1 MDLIIISRLAIALTL
16 GLIIGIERGWSSRES
31 PEELGSDGI
40 RNFGLVGLLG
50 GISALLTQEWG
61 WGILGVI
68 FLGFAI
74 FISTSYVLTAQKSQD
89 YGTTTEFAL
98 LITFLL
104 GALVVKDLSLES
116 IAVAVIVSWLLKLKS
131 EIKQMLIWL
140 KQEELIATL
149 KVLLLA
155 LVTLPLLPNQDL
167 GPWNAINPRAI
178 GLLVMLIVAI
188 SYVGYFI
195 IRLWKGKS
203 GVLLIGFLGGFA
215 SSTATTIA
223 LSRMAKQGQE
233 QTKILATAIALA
245 SGTMSPRLLLQIA
258 VINPSLAKELTI
270 PLVIFGL
277 IPILIALVL
286 IWQGIKQ
293 DILSQEIK
301 DTGEGRQKP
310 RGKRQKVLWK
320 QSSKNLHPYNQNVA
334 ITLSNPVELGL
345 AVQYAFILIILS
357 LLIKAGQEWF
367 GDTGIYLI
375 SALSGLAD
383 VDAVSISLA
392 RAVNQ
397 TTPLSVAKIGI
408 FIAVIMNTL
417 VKIVLTRFIGGKEL
431 ARWCAMIILATLS
444 LRGIIIFI

>member
-1 MDLIIISRLAIALTL
+1 MDLIIISRLTIALTL

-31 PEELGSDGI
+31 PEELGSDGL

-50 GISALLTQEWG
+50 GITALLTEEWG
-61 WGILGVI
+61 WGILGVV

-74 FISTSYVLTAQKSQD
+74 FVSTSYVLTAQKSQD

-131 EIKQMLIWL
+131 ELKQMLIWL

-155 LVTLPLLPNQDL
+155 LVTLPLLPNQDM
-167 GPWNAINPRAI
+167 GFWNAINPRAI
-178 GLLVMLIVAI
+178 GLLVLLIVGI

-223 LSRMAKQGQE
+223 LSRMAKQGQG

-245 SGTMSPRLLLQIA
+245 SGTMAPRLLLQIG
-258 VINPSLAKELTI
+258 VISPPLAKELTI
-270 PLVIFGL
+270 PLVILGL
-277 IPILIALVL
+277 IPILIALVF
-286 IWQGIKQ
+286 IWSGMKE
-293 DILSQEIK
+293 D
-301 DTGEGRQKP
+301 
-310 RGKRQKVLWK
+310 
-320 QSSKNLHPYNQNVA
+320 NQTVP

-345 AVQYAFILIILS
+345 AVQYAFILIVMS
-357 LLIKAGQEWF
+357 LMIKAGQEWF

-397 TTPLSVAKIGI
+397 TTPLLVAKIGI
-408 FIAVIMNTL
+408 FIAVVMNTL
-417 VKIVLTRFIGGKEL
+417 VKVALTRFIGGKEL
-431 ARWCAMIILATLS
+431 ARWCAMIILTTLS
-444 LRGIIIFI
+444 LSGITIFLIS

>member
-1 MDLIIISRLAIALTL
+1 MDLIIISRLTIALTL

-31 PEELGSDGI
+31 PEELGSDGL

-50 GISALLTQEWG
+50 GITALLTEEWG
-61 WGILGVI
+61 WGVLGVI

-74 FISTSYVLTAQKSQD
+74 FVSTSYVLTAQKSQD

-178 GLLVMLIVAI
+178 GLLVMLIVGI

-223 LSRMAKQGQE
+223 LSRMAKQGE
-233 QTKILATAIALA
+233 GQTKILATAIALA
-245 SGTMSPRLLLQIA
+245 SATMAPRLLLQIA
-258 VINPSLAKELTI
+258 VINSALAKELTI

-277 IPILIALVL
+277 IPILIALVF

-293 DILSQEIK
+293 DNH
-301 DTGEGRQKP
+301 TVP
-310 RGKRQKVLWK
+310 
-320 QSSKNLHPYNQNVA
+320 

-392 RAVNQ
+392 RAANQ
-397 TTPLSVAKIGI
+397 TTPLLVAKIGI
-408 FIAVIMNTL
+408 FIAVVMNTL
-417 VKIVLTRFIGGKEL
+417 VKVALTRFIGGKEL
-431 ARWCAMIILATLS
+431 ARWCAVITLATLS
-444 LRGIIIFI
+444 LSGITIFILNS

>member
-1 MDLIIISRLAIALTL
+1 MDLVIISRLTIALTL
-16 GLIIGIERGWSSRES
+16 GLIIGIERGWSNRES
-31 PEELGSDGI
+31 PEELGSDGL

-50 GISALLTQEWG
+50 GITALLAEEWG

-74 FISTSYVLTAQKSQD
+74 LVSTSYVLTAQKSQD

-131 EIKQMLIWL
+131 EIRQMLIWL

-178 GLLVMLIVAI
+178 GLLVLLIVSI

-195 IRLWKGKS
+195 IRLWKDKS

-223 LSRMAKQGQE
+223 LSRMAKQGQG

-245 SGTMSPRLLLQIA
+245 TGTMAPRLLLQIA
-258 VINPSLAKELTI
+258 VINSSLAKQLAI
-270 PLVIFGL
+270 PLIILGL
-277 IPILIALVL
+277 TPILIALIF
-286 IWQGIKQ
+286 IWRGIKEKN
-293 DILSQEIK
+293 QEV
-301 DTGEGRQKP
+301 P
-310 RGKRQKVLWK
+310 
-320 QSSKNLHPYNQNVA
+320 

-345 AVQYAFILIILS
+345 AVQYALILIVLS
-357 LLIKAGQEWF
+357 LLIKAGEQWF
-367 GDTGIYLI
+367 GETGVYLV

-397 TTPLSVAKIGI
+397 NMSLSVAKISI
-408 FIAVIMNTL
+408 FIAVFMNTL
-417 VKIVLTRFIGGKEL
+417 VKIALTRFIGGKEL
-431 ARWCAMIILATLS
+431 ARWCAVIILLTLTFS
-444 LRGIIIFI
+444 GITVFVVG

>member
-1 MDLIIISRLAIALTL
+1 MDLVIISRLTIALTL
-16 GLIIGIERGWSSRES
+16 GLIIGIERGWSNRES
-31 PEELGSDGI
+31 PEELGSDGL

-50 GISALLTQEWG
+50 GITALLAEEWG
-61 WGILGVI
+61 WGILGVT

-74 FISTSYVLTAQKSQD
+74 LVSTSYVLTAQKSQD

-131 EIKQMLIWL
+131 EIRQMLIWL

-178 GLLVMLIVAI
+178 GLLVLLIVSI

-195 IRLWKGKS
+195 IRLWKDKS

-223 LSRMAKQGQE
+223 LSRMAKQGQG

-245 SGTMSPRLLLQIA
+245 TGTMAPRLLLQIT
-258 VINPSLAKELTI
+258 VINSSLAKQLAIPLTI
-270 PLVIFGL
+270 LGL
-277 IPILIALVL
+277 TPILIALIF
-286 IWQGIKQ
+286 IWRGIKEKN
-293 DILSQEIK
+293 QEV
-301 DTGEGRQKP
+301 P
-310 RGKRQKVLWK
+310 
-320 QSSKNLHPYNQNVA
+320 

-345 AVQYAFILIILS
+345 AVQYALILIVLS
-357 LLIKAGQEWF
+357 LLIKAGEQWF
-367 GDTGIYLI
+367 GETGVYLV

-397 TTPLSVAKIGI
+397 NMSLSVAKISI
-408 FIAVIMNTL
+408 FIAVFMNTL
-417 VKIVLTRFIGGKEL
+417 VKVALTRFIGGKEL
-431 ARWCAMIILATLS
+431 ARWCAVIILLTLTFS
-444 LRGIIIFI
+444 GITIFVIG